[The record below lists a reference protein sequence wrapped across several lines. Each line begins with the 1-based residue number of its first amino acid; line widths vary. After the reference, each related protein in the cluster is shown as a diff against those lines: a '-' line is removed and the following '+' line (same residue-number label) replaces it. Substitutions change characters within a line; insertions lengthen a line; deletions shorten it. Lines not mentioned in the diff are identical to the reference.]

1 MESNRQA
8 AKEAIQE
15 TMDRLKEVVP
25 RSRLDEPLTLNAIT
39 PYEQTF
45 QSTFGREVSYFVYL
59 RYMRAFI
66 CVSGRLESG
75 VRYEHC
81 GVMFELMDESMNE
94 IADYLI
100 GFLLY

>member
-25 RSRLDEPLTLNAIT
+25 KSRLDEPLTLNAIT

-45 QSTFGREVSYFVYL
+45 QSTFGREVSCFT
-59 RYMRAFI
+59 
-66 CVSGRLESG
+66 
-75 VRYEHC
+75 
-81 GVMFELMDESMNE
+81 
-94 IADYLI
+94 
-100 GFLLY
+100 